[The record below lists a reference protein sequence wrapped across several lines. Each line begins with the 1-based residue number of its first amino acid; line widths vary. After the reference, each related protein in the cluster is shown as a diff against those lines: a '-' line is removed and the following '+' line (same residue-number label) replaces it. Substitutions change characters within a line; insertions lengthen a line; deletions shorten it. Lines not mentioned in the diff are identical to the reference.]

1 MTQKPPTIADKAYQQ
16 IPINTLVPNRQ
27 AGIKLFLRTDKG
39 RLVLFIN
46 DTSLLSAAKIKQLK
60 ENRVNHLYLN
70 TSDKKGYLNYI
81 KENLST
87 ILTNLDLTDSDKAS
101 IIYETASNITEELFL
116 KPSVEGIEQTRN
128 LVDCMIET
136 ISHSPKTSN
145 LLMMITSQDYYT
157 YTHSINVGIYA
168 VSMIHKFIPSISEA
182 ELRALGLGFFL
193 HDLGKARIPNSIIN
207 KQGALDQN
215 EWQLM
220 QEHPILGAE
229 LARTMGEDN
238 PTIVDI
244 ILTHHERGNG
254 SGYPEKL
261 FRQDISLPSRIC
273 ALCDVFD
280 ALTTKRTYQ
289 KTLSTFE
296 ALKLIKNENLG
307 HVEPELLN
315 QFILLFS

>member
-1 MTQKPPTIADKAYQQ
+1 MQKPPTIADKAYQQ

-27 AGIKLFLRTDKG
+27 AGVKLFLRTDKD

-46 DTSLLSAAKIKQLK
+46 DTNLLSATKIEKLKQ
-60 ENRVNHLYLN
+60 NRVNHLYLN
-70 TSDKKGYLNYI
+70 TNDRKGYLNYI
-81 KENLST
+81 KENLSA
-87 ILTNLDLTDSDKAS
+87 ILTNPDLTDNDKAS
-101 IIYETASNITEELFL
+101 IIYETASSITEELFL

>member
-27 AGIKLFLRTDKG
+27 AGVKLFLRTDKD
-39 RLVLFIN
+39 RFVLFIN
-46 DTSLLSAAKIKQLK
+46 DTSLLSAAKIEQLK
-60 ENRVNHLYLN
+60 QNRVNHLYLN

-87 ILTNLDLTDSDKAS
+87 ILTNPDLTDSDKAS